1 MEEKEL
7 IERLKKGDIAAK
19 EHLIRDYQNLIFNA
33 IFQVSRDKVIAE
45 DALQDTFLRAFK
57 YIRGFKGEANITTW
71 LYRIAMN
78 TLKDEFKKR
87 RNVDISSDSAVK
99 DVPVEYSFDEKK
111 KIIWEGMKRL
121 SEEEREVITLVDIR
135 GFSYE
140 ETAKMLD
147 VPVGTVRSRLSR
159 SREHLREEILKM
171 DFFDKI

>member
-19 EHLIRDYQNLIFNA
+19 EYLIREYQNLIFNA

-45 DALQDTFLRAFK
+45 DALQETFLRAFK
-57 YIRGFKGEANITTW
+57 YIKGFKSNANITTW

-87 RNVDISSDSAVK
+87 SNMGVTNDSEVK
-99 DVPVEYSFDEKK
+99 DVPLEYSFDEKK
-111 KIIWEGMKRL
+111 KIIWEGMNRL
-121 SEEEREVITLVDIR
+121 SEEEREIITLVDIR

-140 ETAKMLD
+140 ETSKMLD
-147 VPVGTVRSRLSR
+147 VPVGTVRSRLAR
-159 SREHLREEILKM
+159 SRDHLRDEILKM
-171 DFFDKI
+171 NFFDKI

>member
-7 IERLKKGDIAAK
+7 IERLKKGDIMAK
-19 EHLIRDYQNLIFNA
+19 EYLIREYQNLIFNA

>member
-7 IERLKKGDIAAK
+7 IERLKKGDIMAK
-19 EHLIRDYQNLIFNA
+19 EYLIREYQNLIFNA

-121 SEEEREVITLVDIR
+121 SEEERKGITLVDIR
-135 GFSYE
+135 GFSHE

-159 SREHLREEILKM
+159 SREHLRGEILKM

>member
-7 IERLKKGDIAAK
+7 IERLKKGDIMAK
-19 EHLIRDYQNLIFNA
+19 EYLVREYQNLIFNA
-33 IFQVSRDKVIAE
+33 VFQVSRDKIITE
-45 DALQDTFLRAFK
+45 DVLQDTFIRAFK
-57 YIRGFKGEANITTW
+57 YIGGFKSKANITTW

-78 TLKDEFKKR
+78 TLKDELKKR
-87 RNVDISSDSAVK
+87 KAVGISDNSISVDI
-99 DVPVEYSFDEKK
+99 PVEYSFDEKR
-111 KIIWEGMKRL
+111 KIIWEGLKHL
-121 SEEEREVITLVDIR
+121 NEEEREVITLVDIR

>member
-7 IERLKKGDIAAK
+7 IERLKKGDIMAK